1 MDHSVRVA
9 AVIAAG
15 GRGRRSGGGVPK
27 QFRRAGGRTLLE
39 HGVAPFDRHD
49 RVAELIVVL
58 PADAAQSPPPGLAA
72 CASPVRVVAGGA
84 RRQDSVAAGVDAVGE
99 GADIVLVHDAAR
111 PFCSAALIDRVIDA
125 AAETGAAV
133 PALRATDTVKEAAG
147 MADPAM
153 AAAGAADPVMVAAT
167 LPRDRIWLAQT
178 PQGFRLDVLREAVAL
193 GRKGVEATDEALLA
207 ERAGHPVRLV
217 EGDPANV
224 KVTTAADVDEAMARL
239 GTGGGAVRI
248 GFGYDSHRTE
258 AGRPLILGGIEIP
271 HDVGLAGHSDADGV
285 CHAVTDA
292 LLGAAAAGDI
302 GRHFPDTDPRWKGA
316 SSIELLRG
324 AVAIVRAHGFA
335 PGNVDVVVI
344 AQRPKL
350 GPHVEAM
357 RERLSDPLGIPPGA
371 ISIKAKTAE
380 GMDAVGRGEGIVVHA
395 VATVVPVVRDV
406 PAP

>member
-27 QFRRAGGRTLLE
+27 QFRHAGGRTLLE
-39 HGVAPFDRHD
+39 HGVAPFDRHE
-49 RVAELIVVL
+49 RVGELIVVL
-58 PADAAQSPPPGLAA
+58 PADAAESPPPGLAA
-72 CASPVRVVAGGA
+72 CTSPVRVVAGGA
-84 RRQDSVAAGVDAVGE
+84 RRQDSVAAGVDAVPA

-133 PALRATDTVKEAAG
+133 PAVRATDTVKEAAG
-147 MADPAM
+147 TTGPA
-153 AAAGAADPVMVAAT
+153 MVAAT

-193 GRKGVEATDEALLA
+193 GRRGVEATDEALLA
-207 ERAGHPVRLV
+207 ERAGHAVRLV

-224 KVTTAADVDEAMARL
+224 KVTTAADVDQARARL

-248 GFGYDSHRTE
+248 GVGYDSHRTE

-271 HDVGLAGHSDADGV
+271 HDVGLAGHSDADAV

-324 AVAIVRAHGFA
+324 AVAIVRAQGFA

-350 GPHVEAM
+350 GPHVDAM
-357 RERLSDPLGIPPGA
+357 RERLSDPLGIPPAA

-380 GMDAVGRGEGIVVHA
+380 GMDAAGRGEGIVVHA
-395 VATVVPVVRDV
+395 VATVVP
-406 PAP
+406 AP

>member
-27 QFRRAGGRTLLE
+27 QFRSAGGRTLLE
-39 HGVAPFDRHD
+39 HGVAPFDRHG

-72 CASPVRVVAGGA
+72 CTSPVRVVAGGA

-147 MADPAM
+147 TTGPA
-153 AAAGAADPVMVAAT
+153 MVAAT

-178 PQGFRLDVLREAVAL
+178 PQGFRLDILREAVAL
-193 GRKGVEATDEALLA
+193 GRGGVEATDEALLA

-224 KVTTAADVDEAMARL
+224 KVTTAADVDQAMARL
-239 GTGGGAVRI
+239 GPGGGAVRI

-258 AGRPLILGGIEIP
+258 AGRPLILGGVEIP
-271 HDVGLAGHSDADGV
+271 HDVGLAGHSDADAV

-324 AVAIVRAHGFA
+324 AVAIVRAQGLA

-357 RERLSDPLGIPPGA
+357 RERLSDPLGIPAAA

-380 GMDAVGRGEGIVVHA
+380 GMDAAGRGEGIVVHA
-395 VATVVPVVRDV
+395 VATIVPVVRDV

>member
-1 MDHSVRVA
+1 MDYSVRVA

-15 GRGRRSGGGVPK
+15 GRGVRSGGGVPK

-58 PADAAQSPPPGLAA
+58 PADAAGSPPAGLAA
-72 CASPVRVVAGGA
+72 CASPVRVVAGGG
-84 RRQDSVAAGVDAVGE
+84 RRQDSVAAGVDAVAAGT
-99 GADIVLVHDAAR
+99 DIVLVHDAAR
-111 PFCSAALIDRVIDA
+111 PFCSAALIDRVIEA
-125 AAETGAAV
+125 AAESGAAV

-147 MADPAM
+147 TTE
-153 AAAGAADPVMVAAT
+153 PVTVAAT

-193 GRKGVEATDEALLA
+193 GRSGVEATDEALLA

-217 EGDPANV
+217 EGDPVNV
-224 KVTTAADVDEAMARL
+224 KVTTAEDVDDAVARL
-239 GTGGGAVRI
+239 GAGGGAVRI

-258 AGRPLILGGIEIP
+258 AGRPLILGGVEIP
-271 HDVGLAGHSDADGV
+271 HDVGLAGHSDADAV

-302 GRHFPDTDPRWKGA
+302 GRHFPDTDPRWRGA

-324 AVAIVRAHGFA
+324 AVAIVRGHGFA

-357 RERLSDPLGIPPGA
+357 RERLADPLGIPPAA

-380 GMDAVGRGEGIVVHA
+380 GMDAVGRGEGMVVHA
-395 VATVVPVVRDV
+395 VATVVPI
-406 PAP
+406 P

>member
-1 MDHSVRVA
+1 M
-9 AVIAAG
+9 
-15 GRGRRSGGGVPK
+15 PK
-27 QFRRAGGRTLLE
+27 QFRRVGGRTLLE

-72 CASPVRVVAGGA
+72 CASPIQVVAGGA

-153 AAAGAADPVMVAAT
+153 VAAGAADPVMVAAT

-178 PQGFRLDVLREAVAL
+178 PQGFRLDVLQEAVAL

-271 HDVGLAGHSDADGV
+271 HDVGLAGHSDADAV